1 MRVPENPHLSFPND
15 EGKKKGFYFYAPPL
29 EVQQEVLKRNLF
41 LEGCQPEAKGFPLA
55 YSK

>member
-15 EGKKKGFYFYAPPL
+15 EGKKRGFISVPPL

-41 LEGCQPEAKGFPLA
+41 LEGCQPELKDFH
-55 YSK
+55 